1 MRRPLLKDVLR
12 TSLAREA
19 VQPTIDAY
27 EALFRDDQAGGGSAA
42 RKAEYARMVNHYY
55 DLATDFYEFGWGHSF
70 HFAPRGRTESFEA
83 SLARYEMFVALRG
96 GFGAGM
102 RLLDVGCGVGG
113 PMRTIARFTG
123 AHVTGVTIN
132 GHQVGRGRQHN
143 EDAGLSSSCE
153 VLLADFHHLPMGDTT
168 FDGAYEIEATCHAP
182 DRVKVYREILRV
194 LKPGGSFVGYEWCMT
209 SRYDPGNAEHRRIKH
224 AIAEG
229 TGLPDLITI
238 PEVLAAFESAGFEIV
253 SSHDHALTA
262 DAETPWWQPLVGGG
276 YTAKGFARTSA
287 GRTLTNGALRALESA
302 RIVPEGTVAVSS
314 MLNRGADALIAGGR
328 AAIFT
333 PMLFHHVRRPR
344 TAA

>member
-1 MRRPLLKDVLR
+1 MRRPLLKDVLK
-12 TSLAREA
+12 TSLSREA
-19 VQPTIDAY
+19 VQPTINAY
-27 EALFRDDQAGGGSAA
+27 EALFRDDQPGGGSAA

-123 AHVTGVTIN
+123 AHVTGVTLN
-132 GHQVGRGRQHN
+132 AHQVGRARQHN

-153 VLLADFHHLPMGDTT
+153 LVQADFHHLPMGDAT

-182 DRVKVYREILRV
+182 DRVKVFREVLRV
-194 LKPGGSFVGYEWCMT
+194 LKPGASFVGYEWCMT
-209 SRYDPGNAEHRRIKH
+209 DKYDPGNAEHRRIKH
-224 AIAEG
+224 GIAEG
-229 TGLPDLITI
+229 TGLPDIITI
-238 PEVLAAFESAGFEIV
+238 PEVMAAFASAGFEIV
-253 SSHDHALTA
+253 ASHDHALTS
-262 DAETPWWQPLVGGG
+262 DAETPWWQALVGEGF
-276 YTAKGFARTSA
+276 TAKGLARTSA
-287 GRTLTNGALRALESA
+287 GRVLTHGTLKALEGA

-314 MLNRGADALIAGGR
+314 MLNRAADALIAGGR
-328 AAIFT
+328 TGIFT
-333 PMLFHHVRRPR
+333 PMLFHHVRR
-344 TAA
+344 AS